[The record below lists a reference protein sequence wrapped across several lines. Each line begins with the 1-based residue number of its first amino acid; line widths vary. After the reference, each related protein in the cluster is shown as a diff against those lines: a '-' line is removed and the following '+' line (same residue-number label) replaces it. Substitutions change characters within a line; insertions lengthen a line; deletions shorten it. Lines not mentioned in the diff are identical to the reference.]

1 MDIEDVYRN
10 KGCEFDYHVVKTD
23 YGITWFN
30 KFGVYL
36 FDGKNVVN
44 LLEKDNIRLISE
56 SDWETFIVDSS
67 DTDMSEA
74 HIAYI
79 PKRRQILI
87 KNETTDILLY
97 DLVLRAWTKGID
109 KITVSTNM
117 TNFALDS
124 NQDLIYVTAGNST
137 MKVWDSSSN
146 TSASGKFIYQTKDID
161 FGQPSVRKKI
171 YKVYITYKTT
181 TTTNVQVNYSTNGST
196 VFNKVF
202 EDGDNFASNELAN
215 AGGNQWVQAVLKPN
229 TSSEANNIYSFALK
243 FTNDGDVPAT
253 FEINDITIVY
263 RLKNIK

>member
-1 MDIEDVYRN
+1 
-10 KGCEFDYHVVKTD
+10 
-23 YGITWFN
+23 
-30 KFGVYL
+30 
-36 FDGKNVVN
+36 
-44 LLEKDNIRLISE
+44 
-56 SDWETFIVDSS
+56 
-67 DTDMSEA
+67 
-74 HIAYI
+74 
-79 PKRRQILI
+79 
-87 KNETTDILLY
+87 
-97 DLVLRAWTKGID
+97 
-109 KITVSTNM
+109 M